1 MDITWKEMKQ
11 FASAMDG
18 PFPNLTRL
26 YVSISKRSLTAVTE
40 AKELPDSF
48 LGGSAPHLE
57 SFDLQDTA
65 FPALPNLI
73 LSATHFRHLHLR
85 RIPHAGYIPPE
96 AMVTFLLPLHN
107 LEKLTI
113 EFTSPE
119 SRPLQMSPP
128 PSTLALLP
136 SLTSFKFDGAG
147 EYLVDFIARINTP
160 MLDNFQMTLSSDVIP
175 NISQLHKFID
185 RADRLKTF
193 THADVCVR
201 RWEVE
206 AIFGSG
212 HDIGLHITFNVS
224 MTDSPL
230 LSLLRLYEQF
240 PTIPSQVEK
249 LVLSEDSLDEPL
261 DELGVFLEDDEEG
274 WECDENDPQWL
285 EILIPF
291 VSVKRLYV
299 SDVLVPCIASALKNL
314 HGERV
319 AEALPALENL
329 FLEIFGSSSFMQAP
343 FKSFVTMRQ
352 LSGHPVIVRRWEHDS
367 MSQ

>member
-212 HDIGLHITFNVS
+212 DDIGLHITFNVS

-261 DELGVFLEDDEEG
+261 DELGVFLEDDEG